1 MYTERIRWTKA
12 ASCAGGNCVQVA
24 STGDGL
30 VVLIGD
36 SKNADGPV
44 LSYTRDEWVAFL
56 EGAKNGDFDHLN

>member
-1 MYTERIRWTKA
+1 MYTELVRWTKA

-30 VVLIGD
+30 VLIGD

-44 LSYTRDEWVAFL
+44 LSYTRAEWVAFL

>member
-1 MYTERIRWTKA
+1 VYTERIRWTKA

-24 STGDGL
+24 STGDGR
-30 VVLIGD
+30 VFIGD
-36 SKNADGPV
+36 SKNVDGPV